1 MRYGLIFLKRQP
13 LKRKSARRGG
23 EPRPGAI
30 TLAEVIVMHS
40 PTHSKPLSGDEPS
53 YRSFR
58 HLPERERWQWYANAK
73 RIRHGQEAAGVRMT
87 ETYDQFIA
95 RVTRELEL

>member
-1 MRYGLIFLKRQP
+1 MSDQLS
-13 LKRKSARRGG
+13 SASIID
-23 EPRPGAI
+23 A
-30 TLAEVIVMHS
+30 
-40 PTHSKPLSGDEPS
+40 EPS

-58 HLPERERWQWYANAK
+58 HLPEPVRWQWYEHAK
-73 RIRHGQEAAGVRMT
+73 QIRQGQEAAGYVMT

>member
-1 MRYGLIFLKRQP
+1 MQTERD
-13 LKRKSARRGG
+13 RKPIA
-23 EPRPGAI
+23 GA
-30 TLAEVIVMHS
+30 
-40 PTHSKPLSGDEPS
+40 EPS

-58 HLPERERWQWYANAK
+58 HLPEPVRWQWYEHAK
-73 RIRHGQEAAGVRMT
+73 QIRQGQEAAGYVMT